1 MITLIQSDI
10 EKAGAIA
17 EQLALKVRNSNG
29 DLSTIYYKLEE
40 ILINYR
46 KTGEDVELVL
56 PGIYEIDL
64 EYNRTNPDGRSIWNL
79 YADALHEE
87 LCSPNGILHKE
98 IDKEC
103 GNKGTSIVML
113 VMNQLRLPPSSAM
126 IVAPIAASIIG
137 LGPKAFCKHGNK
149 DGECKEIT

>member
-1 MITLIQSDI
+1 MTLIQSDI
-10 EKAGAIA
+10 EKAGAMA
-17 EQLALKVRNSNG
+17 EQLALKVRNSSG

-46 KTGEDVELVL
+46 KTGADVDLVL

-87 LCSPNGILHKE
+87 LCNPNGILHKE

-103 GNKGTSIVML
+103 GPKGVSIVIL
-113 VMNQLRLPPSSAM
+113 VLNQLRLPPSSAM

-137 LGPKAFCKHGNK
+137 LGSKAFCKHENK
-149 DGECKEIT
+149 GDECKEMT